1 MRMGV
6 GGLIRTTLEAED
18 DEDEDE
24 GGADEPALATG
35 PRVAAL
41 VLAAG
46 RSSRMGA
53 DNKLLV
59 EVGGVPMVLR
69 AVNSARAS
77 LAASVT
83 VVVGHDGDAVA
94 EAVAGTGARVVHNPD
109 FAQGMATSLRHGI
122 AALPGDI
129 DAVLVLLGDMPR
141 ITAEHL
147 DRIIAAFDPAQPSI
161 VVPEKDGRRGN
172 PVLWPREFFGAMMRL
187 SGDQGARGLLAQHA
201 DRVKRVA
208 IDDDAIFVDVDR
220 PDDLAAAEASVAPVR
235 RAPPVAADAT

>member
-1 MRMGV
+1 
-6 GGLIRTTLEAED
+6 
-18 DEDEDE
+18 
-24 GGADEPALATG
+24 
-35 PRVAAL
+35 
-41 VLAAG
+41 
-46 RSSRMGA
+46 
-53 DNKLLV
+53 
-59 EVGGVPMVLR
+59 MVLR

-129 DAVLVLLGDMPR
+129 DVVLVLLGDMPR

-208 IDDDAIFVDVDR
+208 LADDAIFIDVDR
-220 PDDLAAAEASVAPVR
+220 PCDLAAVQTSAQPDAAVRCAEAC
-235 RAPPVAADAT
+235 AT